1 MKKLF
6 SLFLAL
12 LLCLSATAAFAA
24 DVPRSASKLPE
35 WYAAPVSPQIIR
47 VQKDGSTVT
56 ITLDRKLPNECLV
69 TAKGLDGEYCTVA
82 INGNPQAGNVYTM
95 SGLPAGAQWTGF
107 EIAWVD
113 AASNTNALARY
124 NAAGGLVNVVRFGQ
138 RFCEYVFDNEGIFY
152 EFGNPNDKIRA
163 RYNPQ
168 GELTCYGY
176 EAFANTYVWFDLQGE
191 TLWADYDDGIF
202 TASWDP
208 HNNWYI
214 LTAAGRVSVKLNVN
228 PSGAKP
234 LFVSDEEVAD
244 KPKKTWFPNN
254 TICLA
259 GLSLQETST
268 RLPDKWYNVIPIDLT
283 RQGRQTYL
291 LTISNARFIGE
302 CYVDVWGD
310 EVTVDYS
317 LIEHSAIEP
326 LESYGRWFT
335 KLSQVTEKSIESKEN
350 GFVFGE
356 PLSISQDL
364 GGADVALLFIRS
376 KATYYLPFPDGTELV
391 RYWRNTPE
399 WKEFRRTLQEL
410 VPLVEK

>member
-12 LLCLSATAAFAA
+12 LICLSATAAFAA

-35 WYAAPVSPQIIR
+35 WYTAPASPQIIR
-47 VQKDGSTVT
+47 VQKSGDTVT
-56 ITLDRKLPNECLV
+56 ITLDRELPRESLV
-69 TAKGLDGEYCTVA
+69 TAKGLDEKYRTVA
-82 INGNPQAGNVYTM
+82 INGDPQPGNVYTM
-95 SGLPAGAQWTGF
+95 SGLPEGGQWTGF

-113 AASNTNALARY
+113 PEKNINALAKY
-124 NAAGGLVNVVRFGQ
+124 NAAGGLVNVTRFDK
-138 RFCEYVFDNEGIFY
+138 FFNEYVFDNECIFC
-152 EFGNPNDKIRA
+152 EFGNPNDEIRA
-163 RYNPQ
+163 RYNPR
-168 GELTCYGY
+168 GELTCYAY
-176 EAFANTYVWFDLQGE
+176 EAINNTYVWFDLQGE
-191 TLWADYDDGIF
+191 ILWADYDDGIF
-202 TASWDP
+202 AATWEP
-208 HNNWYI
+208 NINWYVF
-214 LTAAGRVSVKLNVN
+214 TAAGHVAVKLNVS
-228 PSGAKP
+228 PWGVKP

-244 KPKKTWFPNN
+244 KPKRTWFPNN

-268 RLPDKWYNVIPIDLT
+268 RLPDKWYNVLPIDLT
-283 RQGRQTYL
+283 QDGRQYYQL
-291 LTISNARFIGE
+291 MISNMFLIGE
-302 CYVDVWGD
+302 LYVDVWGD

-356 PLSISQDL
+356 PLSIAEDL

-376 KATYYLPFPDGTELV
+376 KATYYLPFPDGTELT

-399 WKEFRRTLQEL
+399 WKEFRTTLQEL
-410 VPLVEK
+410 VPFVEK

>member
-12 LLCLSATAAFAA
+12 LICLSATAAFAA

-35 WYAAPVSPQIIR
+35 WYTAPASPQIIR
-47 VQKDGSTVT
+47 VQKSGDTVT
-56 ITLDRKLPNECLV
+56 ITLDRELPRESLV
-69 TAKGLDGEYCTVA
+69 TAKGLDEKYRTVA
-82 INGNPQAGNVYTM
+82 INGDPQPGNVYTM
-95 SGLPAGAQWTGF
+95 SGLPEGGQWTGF
-107 EIAWVD
+107 EISWVD
-113 AASNTNALARY
+113 TEKAINALAKY
-124 NAAGGLVNVVRFGQ
+124 NVAGGLVNVTRFDK
-138 RFCEYVFDNEGIFY
+138 FFNEYVFDNEGIFC
-152 EFGNPNDKIRA
+152 EFGNPNDEIRA
-163 RYNPQ
+163 RYNPR
-168 GELTCYGY
+168 GELTCYAY
-176 EAFANTYVWFDLQGE
+176 EAINNTYVWFDLQGE
-191 TLWADYDDGIF
+191 ILWADYDDGIF
-202 TASWDP
+202 AATWEP
-208 HNNWYI
+208 NINWYVF
-214 LTAAGRVSVKLNVN
+214 TAAGHVAVKLNVS
-228 PSGAKP
+228 PWGVKP

-244 KPKKTWFPNN
+244 KPKRTWFPNN
-254 TICLA
+254 TICRA

-268 RLPDKWYNVIPIDLT
+268 RLPDKWYNVIPVDLT

-356 PLSISQDL
+356 PLSIAEDL

-376 KATYYLPFPDGTELV
+376 KATYYLPFPDGTELT
-391 RYWRNTPE
+391 RYWRNTPQ
-399 WKEFRRTLQEL
+399 WKEFRTTLQEL
-410 VPLVEK
+410 VPFVEK